1 MEILYAYSA
10 SYVLLPRFVRSRRR
24 PELMTYLSF
33 LQEVEIKLVDS

>member
-1 MEILYAYSA
+1 
-10 SYVLLPRFVRSRRR
+10 VRSRRR